1 MGKTLEEAER
11 EEMPSGVVGLR
22 NLGKRTAETMS
33 AMCLCPPNSLAELM
47 LLMRLLLLL
56 LLLLLSPY
64 LVPQSSVLIA
74 SCRDYVNLLVSCQ
87 QSMSSRRTCMTS
99 SFNFDTHMVVRTPVF
114 ICVTTQYEPHVV
126 PGRYA

>member
-47 LLMRLLLLL
+47 LLMRLLVL

-64 LVPQSSVLIA
+64 SVPQSRVLIA
-74 SCRDYVNLLVSCQ
+74 SSRDYVNLLVSCQ

-99 SFNFDTHMVVRTPVF
+99 SFNFDTHMVVCTPVF
-114 ICVTTQYEPHVV
+114 ICVTTQYEPHIV
-126 PGRYA
+126 PGTYA

>member
-47 LLMRLLLLL
+47 LLMRLLVL

-64 LVPQSSVLIA
+64 SVPQSRVLIA
-74 SCRDYVNLLVSCQ
+74 SSRDYVNLLVSCQ

-114 ICVTTQYEPHVV
+114 ICVTTQYEPHIV
-126 PGRYA
+126 PGTYA